1 LRPETE
7 VIVKFRSDINGL
19 RALAVIAV
27 VIYHFEPSWMPG
39 GFAGVDVFFVISGYL
54 MTGIIFKGIEQENF
68 SIIQFYKARA
78 IRIIP
83 ALAVMCFILLLFGWF
98 FTFDTTYAT
107 MSKHIVSSLTFL
119 SNIVYWGESG
129 YFDASSHQKWLLHTW
144 SLSVEWQFYLI
155 YPLILLGLRKC
166 ISIETMK
173 KLVVVGTFLG
183 TAFCIFITFE
193 WPDYKWANPS
203 FYMLPTRAWE
213 MMLGGVAFLYPMTIN
228 SKKKIILELLG
239 LILVIGTYFIATA
252 DIAWPGYAAIFP
264 VLGTYLIIIAQR
276 ENSFVTQNYVFQ
288 KLGAWSYSIYLWHWP
303 LVVYMNTYLEVTF
316 LNIGMLI
323 ILSIILGILSFTFIE
338 RKVKGIYVF
347 ILFLSVLMASTAIYF
362 NNGHF
367 ESRDKSQD
375 VGNIFLHKYKN
386 YDMDPTGLF
395 EKCNAS
401 TQMQQTGQPE
411 VEDIC
416 LSNIPGG
423 IFLWGDSHMGALST
437 GLRHEVSSE
446 VPFSQ
451 LTSSGCQPSFI
462 IRTTG
467 SGRMSRGCNYSND
480 MAYKAIQKVK
490 PKVVILGAGSK
501 HEKIDWQKTVDKLLE
516 LGVAKVIIIGPFP
529 QWLPSL
535 PNAYVTR
542 HMGKEFMIDRSFD
555 KSLIKSNN
563 YLIEL
568 NQQNQ
573 NFIFL
578 NVLEHL
584 CENSKTDTPNCK
596 VKIEGSLLAFDYGHL
611 TVEGSRFVARNYL
624 IPLLDEQ

>member
-1 LRPETE
+1 
-7 VIVKFRSDINGL
+7 
-19 RALAVIAV
+19 
-27 VIYHFEPSWMPG
+27 
-39 GFAGVDVFFVISGYL
+39 
-54 MTGIIFKGIEQENF
+54 
-68 SIIQFYKARA
+68 
-78 IRIIP
+78 
-83 ALAVMCFILLLFGWF
+83 
-98 FTFDTTYAT
+98 
-107 MSKHIVSSLTFL
+107 
-119 SNIVYWGESG
+119 
-129 YFDASSHQKWLLHTW
+129 
-144 SLSVEWQFYLI
+144 
-155 YPLILLGLRKC
+155 
-166 ISIETMK
+166 
-173 KLVVVGTFLG
+173 
-183 TAFCIFITFE
+183 
-193 WPDYKWANPS
+193 
-203 FYMLPTRAWE
+203 
-213 MMLGGVAFLYPMTIN
+213 
-228 SKKKIILELLG
+228 LG